1 MKCDAKINVDTVLGD
16 KQPFCWCRKQP
27 RASRQSQPPLL
38 INKTAWRQQPAHF
51 PGLHSLYPITPLP
64 FPPSPFPFLLQTP
77 PSASTHLTLRN
88 PIRRTSDWMYG
99 RTVTTKHKLQS
110 HSPPPLSFSC
120 SLSHLLSP
128 SLSLLFSLHRIH
140 PPPLLLSFRLLF
152 LLLLTPSAVSF
163 SSLSSFLVATALAA
177 SPYIPH
183 FLPTLPPS
191 LLLLLSEG
199 FKAAQRTLTHS
210 ITPLLSCVGKPCQ
223 LFWTWTRLHA
233 LEMKRWVT
241 NVSRL
246 TRHTWLCPC
255 FKEVLVQ
262 IRGVVVLF
270 LQRHADSSWLNEGN
284 SSGVWLWWDSCS
296 LGSCWYGVTICSVC
310 ACAYVRATTGHTA
323 SVCAACT
330 V

>member
-191 LLLLLSEG
+191 
-199 FKAAQRTLTHS
+199 
-210 ITPLLSCVGKPCQ
+210 
-223 LFWTWTRLHA
+223 
-233 LEMKRWVT
+233 
-241 NVSRL
+241 
-246 TRHTWLCPC
+246 
-255 FKEVLVQ
+255 
-262 IRGVVVLF
+262 
-270 LQRHADSSWLNEGN
+270 
-284 SSGVWLWWDSCS
+284 SCS
-296 LGSCWYGVTICSVC
+296 FL
-310 ACAYVRATTGHTA
+310 RASKLPSAHSHIA
-323 SVCAACT
+323 LHHSSPV
-330 V
+330 

>member
-1 MKCDAKINVDTVLGD
+1 MTSAACTFSWTAFFV
-16 KQPFCWCRKQP
+16 PHHP
-27 RASRQSQPPLL
+27 AS
-38 INKTAWRQQPAHF
+38 I
-51 PGLHSLYPITPLP
+51 
-64 FPPSPFPFLLQTP
+64 PPSSFPFLLQTP

-191 LLLLLSEG
+191 
-199 FKAAQRTLTHS
+199 
-210 ITPLLSCVGKPCQ
+210 
-223 LFWTWTRLHA
+223 
-233 LEMKRWVT
+233 
-241 NVSRL
+241 
-246 TRHTWLCPC
+246 
-255 FKEVLVQ
+255 
-262 IRGVVVLF
+262 
-270 LQRHADSSWLNEGN
+270 
-284 SSGVWLWWDSCS
+284 SCS
-296 LGSCWYGVTICSVC
+296 FL
-310 ACAYVRATTGHTA
+310 RASKLPSAHSHIALHHSSPVWENHVSYSGPGPD
-323 SVCAACT
+323 CMRWK
-330 V
+330 

>member
-191 LLLLLSEG
+191 
-199 FKAAQRTLTHS
+199 
-210 ITPLLSCVGKPCQ
+210 
-223 LFWTWTRLHA
+223 
-233 LEMKRWVT
+233 
-241 NVSRL
+241 
-246 TRHTWLCPC
+246 
-255 FKEVLVQ
+255 
-262 IRGVVVLF
+262 
-270 LQRHADSSWLNEGN
+270 
-284 SSGVWLWWDSCS
+284 SCS
-296 LGSCWYGVTICSVC
+296 FLRASKLPSAHSHIALHHSSPVWENHVSYSGPGPDCMRWKWSGEWQMCLAWLDTPGS
-310 ACAYVRATTGHTA
+310 VRASRRFWFRLGVLWCCFSKDMPTA
-323 SVCAACT
+323 AG
-330 V
+330 